1 MPGIRRRK
9 GEYPMNSIKNNRLKF
24 YAIFIASVVCLISPG
39 TEASEA
45 VYTFERVFPV
55 LEQPWY
61 FYYPYS
67 LVSDKDD
74 FIYISDTRNDRIQKF
89 TRDGQFVTKWGVK
102 GNKEGEFFL
111 PSGLAVDNKLGFIY
125 VSDSGNHRIQK
136 FTRDGQFEAKW
147 GSKGTGI
154 GEFDYPYGIAADRS
168 GFVYVAD
175 MNNNRIQKFKA
186 DGTFVAQWG
195 GKGTGSGQFDAPQGI
210 ASDNSGFIYVSD
222 MNNDRVQKLTSDG
235 VFVSQWGTEGS
246 GDGEFYNPEGIAV
259 DSGGF
264 VYVTDVF
271 NHRIQKFTDQGQFVM
286 KWGVKGNRDGEFD
299 DPDGM
304 TFDSSGFIYVAD
316 AGNSRIQKFTSEG
329 IFVSRWG
336 SNSGQGEFNLPYGI
350 GLDQSSFIYVA
361 DTGNHRIQK
370 FSSEGEFLIEWGS
383 QGTKPGEFISP
394 YDVVSDK
401 DNFIFV
407 ADSGNH
413 RIQKFTSDGQFVT
426 EWGNRGSEAGQ
437 FILPYG
443 IAIDKDGFVFVTD
456 AGNDRI
462 QKFTSDGVFVS
473 QWGSR
478 GSGPGQFM
486 YPYRLAADDKGFV
499 YVADTGNKR
508 IQKFDSDGKPV
519 DNDTWEDIV
528 LDSPNSVTLDPDGSV
543 LVAETGRH
551 RIRKFTPDG
560 ELISEWGELGTY
572 PGQMNYPCDLVISP
586 DGRAYVAD
594 TYNHRIQIFRKISVQ
609 INNKALIVAGGGPYP
624 GNHLW
629 AATEMNANF
638 VYRTLR
644 YQGIAKE
651 NISYLSSDTGL
662 DLDNNGKADDV
673 DGKPTA
679 ENFRNIIRKWK
690 TSAADS
696 LVLYLVDHG
705 SEGSF
710 FMDGETSSSLSSS
723 DLDKWL
729 DELQN
734 RVSAEVIVIYDACKS
749 GSFVSAL
756 GSGKQ
761 KRMVITST
769 SDTENAHFLNQGT
782 LSFSNFFWTDIFN
795 GHTVKEAF
803 DSAKQATAY
812 ITASQNPVLDSNIS
826 DEIYIGS
833 GTAIPGDA
841 PVIESISGGQIL
853 SGSSSAQIVAE
864 GVRDNDG
871 IAGVRAVILPP
882 DYMGSLSDSTV
893 LELPFVNLMPAGENR
908 YNGSYEGFNIKGT
921 YRIAVYAK
929 DGKGNTTAPN
939 LTTVSVGKPIRRR
952 AVLIAGNSESESL
965 RLCFE
970 KNISS
975 AYRALIF
982 QGYTDDDIYLMSPFA
997 SSEGRDGLPTL
1008 KNLRYAIETW
1018 AADNTRDLVIG
1029 FVGES
1034 KNGNLYLDNT
1044 EFLTGAKLKRRLDTL
1059 HAKMPGMVT
1068 VICDADNSG
1077 AFLPLLAP
1085 NEGAQRIL
1093 ISGTSDRQPAA
1104 FLSRGNISF
1113 SAFFWKNVLNGETVR
1128 DAFQNASQ
1136 DIKTFSDSS
1145 PLLDDTGNGIGNEAE
1160 DGMISAGYRLGVGI
1174 RLVPSQSVS
1183 TDSEI
1188 PCEPDDRPDA
1198 YEPDDEPEQA
1208 AVIVINARL
1217 AQCHNFHR
1225 AGDADTVLFY
1235 GLSGKFYTVETD
1247 CRNCKIVTEVFD
1259 AGGNLSAGCDT
1270 RFWDWKCPQE
1280 GFYTLRIRPADTSFF
1295 GKDTAYLLKLYQP
1308 VGPNSGDLTGIVS
1321 DAVSGRPVEGAVIK
1335 SNAGQTGVS
1344 LPNGRYIIFHEPG
1357 IFTVTVESPGYKT
1370 AIYENI
1376 AIPEGGRKDLDA
1388 ALVPEVIGISQLLRV
1403 IQLYSS
1409 GEYHCDAGT
1418 GDGYGPGQGDKNCT
1432 PHGLDSDPQD
1442 WQIGLNELL
1451 RLIQMSNI
1459 SGENAKTGGF
1469 AP

>member
-1 MPGIRRRK
+1 MKSRR
-9 GEYPMNSIKNNRLKF
+9 NSILKF
-24 YAIFIASVVCLISPG
+24 YGILVITFVCLVSHRLA
-39 TEASEA
+39 ASQDN
-45 VYTFERVFPV
+45 YTFERAFPV

-111 PSGLAVDNKLGFIY
+111 PSGLAIDNKLGFIY

-136 FTRDGQFEAKW
+136 FTLNGQFEAAW
-147 GSKGTGI
+147 GTKGTGAR
-154 GEFDYPYGIAADRS
+154 EFDYPYGLAADQS

-175 MNNNRIQKFKA
+175 MNNHRIQKFKS
-186 DGTFVAQWG
+186 DGAFVSQWG
-195 GKGTGSGQFDAPQGI
+195 SKGVGNGQFDAPQGI
-210 ASDNSGFIYVSD
+210 ASDSSGFIYVSD
-222 MNNDRVQKLTSDG
+222 MNNDRVQKFTSEG

-259 DSGGF
+259 DYKGF

-286 KWGVKGNRDGEFD
+286 KWGVKGTRDGEFN

-316 AGNSRIQKFTSEG
+316 AGNSRIQKFTSDG

-350 GLDQSSFIYVA
+350 GIDRNSFIYVA

-370 FSSEGEFLIEWGS
+370 FSSEGEFLIEWGTN
-383 QGTKPGEFISP
+383 GIKPGQFISP
-394 YDVVSDK
+394 YDVAADK

-413 RIQKFTSDGQFVT
+413 RIQKFSSDGQFVT
-426 EWGNRGSEAGQ
+426 EWGKRGSEPGQ

-443 IAIDKDGFVFVTD
+443 IAIDKDGFILVTD
-456 AGNDRI
+456 AGNDRV

-473 QWGSR
+473 QWGGK
-478 GSGPGQFM
+478 GSEPGQFM
-486 YPYRLAADDKGFV
+486 YPYRLAVDNKGFV

-508 IQKFDSDGKPV
+508 IQKFDSDG
-519 DNDTWEDIV
+519 NIV
-528 LDSPNSVTLDPDGSV
+528 PEWRDLEFDSPNSVTLDSDGFV
-543 LVAETGRH
+543 LVAETGKH
-551 RIRKFTPDG
+551 RIRKFTPEG
-560 ELISEWGELGTY
+560 EFISQWGELGTY
-572 PGQMNYPCDLVISP
+572 PGQMNYPCDLAADT
-586 DGRAYVAD
+586 DGRVYVAD
-594 TYNHRIQIFRKISVQ
+594 TYNHRIQIFKKISVQ

-629 AATEMNANF
+629 SATEMNANF
-638 VYRTLR
+638 AYRTLI
-644 YQGIAKE
+644 YQGFGKE
-651 NISYLSSDTGL
+651 NIEYLSSDTEL

-679 ENFRNIIRKWK
+679 DNFRNIIRKWK
-690 TSAADS
+690 TSVTDS
-696 LVLYLVDHG
+696 LVVYLVDHG

-710 FMDGETSSSLSSS
+710 FMDGETSSSLSVS
-723 DLDKWL
+723 DLNQWL
-729 DELQN
+729 KEFQS
-734 RVSAEVIVIYDACKS
+734 RVPAKVIIVYDACKS

-756 GSGKQ
+756 GSDKQ
-761 KRMVITST
+761 RRMVITST

-795 GHTVKEAF
+795 GHSVNEAF
-803 DSAKQATAY
+803 DRAKQAIANV
-812 ITASQNPVLDSNIS
+812 IKIQNPVLDSNIS
-826 DEIYIGS
+826 EEIHIGC

-841 PVIESISGGQIL
+841 PVIESISQDQTL
-853 SGSSSAQIVAE
+853 SDGTSSAQIVAE
-864 GVRDNDG
+864 GVTDNDG
-871 IAGVRAVILPP
+871 IAGVRAVIMPP
-882 DYMGSLSDSTV
+882 DYTGSVSDSTV

-908 YNGSYEGFNIKGT
+908 YEGSYDGFNIKGA

-929 DGKGNTTAPN
+929 DGKGNTAAPK
-939 LTTVSVGKPIRRR
+939 LTSVSVGKPVRRK
-952 AVLIAGNSESESL
+952 AVLIAGSSESDVLWPCVRE
-965 RLCFE
+965 
-970 KNISS
+970 NIFRAYS
-975 AYRALIF
+975 ALTF
-982 QGYTDDDIYLMSPFA
+982 QGYTDEDIQFMSPSA
-997 SSEGRDGLPTL
+997 SSEGINRLPTL
-1008 KNLRYAIETW
+1008 KNLHDAIETW
-1018 AADNTRDLVIG
+1018 AADSARDLVIY
-1029 FVGES
+1029 FI
-1034 KNGNLYLDNT
+1034 GNSRDKSLYLNNAET
-1044 EFLTGAKLKRRLDTL
+1044 LTGAKLKLWLDTL
-1059 HAKMPGMVT
+1059 QAKMPGMVT
-1068 VICDADNSG
+1068 VICDTDNSG
-1077 AFLPLLAP
+1077 AFLPLLAT

-1093 ISGTSDRQPAA
+1093 ISGASDHQPAV
-1104 FLSRGNISF
+1104 FLSGGDISF
-1113 SAFFWKNVLNGETVR
+1113 SAFFWNHVLNGENIR
-1128 DAFQNASQ
+1128 DAFQKAAQ
-1136 DIKTFSDSS
+1136 DIVVFSDSS
-1145 PLLDDTGNGIGNEAE
+1145 PLLDDNGNGVGNEAE
-1160 DGMISAGYRLGVGI
+1160 DGMISAGYTLGFGI
-1174 RLVPSQSVS
+1174 RMVPSQSVS
-1183 TDSEI
+1183 TDTDIPI
-1188 PCEPDDRPDA
+1188 PCEPDDRPDP
-1198 YEPDDEPEQA
+1198 YEPDDEAEQA
-1208 AVIVINARL
+1208 KVIFIDDIP
-1217 AQCHNFHR
+1217 QCHNFHR

-1247 CRNCKIVTEVFD
+1247 CQNCKIVTEVFD
-1259 AGGNLSAGCDT
+1259 AGGNLSASCDT

-1295 GKDTAYLLKLYQP
+1295 GKETAYLLKLYQP

-1321 DAVSGRPVEGAVIK
+1321 DAVSGRPVDRAVIK
-1335 SNAGQTGVS
+1335 SNGDQSGVS
-1344 LPNGRYIIFHEPG
+1344 LPNGKYIIFHEPG
-1357 IFTVTVESPGYKT
+1357 TFTVTVESPGYNT

-1376 AIPEGGRKDLDA
+1376 TIPEGGSKSLNA
-1388 ALVPEVIGISQLLRV
+1388 ALVPEVIGMSQLLRV

-1409 GEYHCDAGT
+1409 GGYHCDAST
-1418 GDGYGPGQGDKNCT
+1418 EDGYGPGQGDKNCT
-1432 PHGLDSDPQD
+1432 PHCLDSAPQD
-1442 WQIGLNELL
+1442 WQVGLNELL